1 MRKRRTPPR
10 PRNPVAAAIRTARWR
25 TRRAANPKAY
35 SRKGRRRP
43 GAIGTADRPDGG
55 ERQD

>member
-25 TRRAANPKAY
+25 TRRAPGTKAY

-43 GAIGTADRPDGG
+43 AAPAPEDG
-55 ERQD
+55 DPPA